1 MKKRLWIG
9 VLLSAVLAV
18 LLTVGAAA
26 EETQGTAEPVCICAA
41 LCTADGINE
50 TCPVCVTNWAACTG
64 PTLSLLGDQGDS
76 VVEISTADQL
86 MELLKT
92 TYTDSY
98 STQGKIYQLT
108 ADLQIDTSAL
118 ETSYSIDSGGSS
130 RVFMGVLDGNRHTVT
145 VMEGASGPSQ
155 PLFDSLR
162 GSSSNSRAEVK
173 NLKLVFKGNVAGTT
187 VAAHTS
193 NASITDVDISFEKD
207 IQFAH
212 TSSGYA
218 VATGVYAFT
227 SNGIEIAVSD
237 VTITATGEAPYGII
251 GSKEA
256 QDARYVMAAGVY
268 TEYNAAGGKI
278 VCNGVTVDVRG
289 IYAVSNYQYNGN
301 LYSSCCAAGIASG
314 YTQTNLRLANAEVC
328 VEQDISASTTE
339 TSTSDADAYGFGY
352 HLLALYNSHVRVG
365 RNIEAIAHASNNTE
379 TDRKYNNQI
388 TVCAAGMGYLVQTKY
403 NKETFAAEDS
413 GNCTVIAGGSIL
425 ATVESTAASPSSAKA
440 CGTAVYA
447 GHEYTWR
454 NVSVNVSKEICAQA
468 QGTCDAYAVG
478 FAYQPLDSANQLN
491 ETTDY
496 DTCSV
501 SAGKISALA
510 PDYGGYAT
518 GFIRFCYG
526 SCKDCSVS
534 VDKIEGSGIDA
545 DASGFAYRFSP
556 NTSRYLTNTHGEL
569 NHCKVSASSI
579 VAVNSVAD
587 YSAVASGF
595 VSRNSNATSGFTAA
609 IRDCEVVVTDKLLSD
624 SADGVPFEALFVGVN
639 ENSYGLFNNTVTLP
653 RDQADIQTMDGVE
666 YVLFTASEVDG
677 QAEKTDWQSGNKVI
691 FTDYSE
697 NDVTCAYD
705 DGDTPYGTLW
715 RLNTTKT
722 TYTVTYQYIGT
733 VPPGAPFLPATTT
746 LWPGA
751 EVTVGAAPALAGYTF
766 SGWTIQSPDGVTI
779 TDGKFTMPS
788 ADVVLVGSW
797 TQNAPPTYSLTY
809 NANYGD
815 NPATINVGAYE
826 AGATVSLGG
835 SDIFPRDG
843 YTLTGWNTAANGSG
857 TSYAPG
863 GTFTMPADTIILY
876 AQWENNVPPVVG
888 TVTIRLADV
897 TIYMGGEYGYDGAVN
912 SDYEIVS
919 TDSLPVPGFTVTLP
933 EELTG
938 VSVTDLILEY
948 QDGNDTLQWEFEKYG
963 DGEHDLYRIDPKEGT
978 VSRPVRMK
986 FTDAT
991 GKIVTD
997 DQFVITDHLK
1007 QILTMEVYG
1016 EGIQSGDVVAVYQ
1029 GVSYPVTT
1037 DNEPARLTV
1046 RGTTDKA
1053 EYGKIHTDVAR
1064 VFRGEPGVVV
1074 PEGTVYTINSTP
1086 VQVDDPS
1093 GITLLFD
1100 DIIENNDIAGTS
1112 NTDLLIQR
1120 AEEVL
1125 AEMDGTGLS
1134 WWRDRRYEAKYLNL
1148 VDTNNGNAWVAANQ
1162 EITICWPLPE
1172 GTNENTDFVLLHF
1185 EDLHREIGTSAI
1197 PDAINQCTISQVDVQ
1212 VTGDHITF
1220 TVDYGGFSPFLLVW
1234 ETVPD
1239 KPDNPPR
1246 PGGNNDGGSKPDTAP
1261 ELNAQDHYAYIV
1273 GYEDGT
1279 VRPEGDLTRAEVATI
1294 FFRLLTDVSR
1304 KQFWTTRS
1312 AYSDVTQKD
1321 WYNNAIATMTNAGI
1335 LKGYEDG
1342 TFCPN
1347 AKITRAEFA
1356 AIAARFDSSAA
1367 ETDSGFTDIAGHWA
1381 EAEISRAVSLGWLQG
1396 YEDGT
1401 FRPDQPITRAEVMTI
1416 VNRML
1421 DRIPEN
1427 ETDLLPEMNIW
1438 SDNFPGTWYYLAVQE
1453 ATNSHT
1459 YIRKNSGY
1467 ETWVAMLEDPDWTQ
1481 FQ

>member
-18 LLTVGAAA
+18 LMTVGAVA
-26 EETQGTAEPVCICAA
+26 EETEGTAEPVCTCAA

-50 TCPVCVTNWAACTG
+50 TCPVCVTNWTACTG
-64 PTLSLLGDQGDS
+64 STLSLLGDQGDS
-76 VVEISTADQL
+76 AVEISTADQL

-108 ADLQIDTSAL
+108 TDLQIDTSAL

-130 RVFMGVLDGNRHTVT
+130 RVFMGILDGNGHTVT
-145 VMEGASGPSQ
+145 VMEGASEPSQ

-162 GSSSNSRAEVK
+162 GSSPTNHAEVK

-193 NASITDVDISFEKD
+193 YASITDVDIFFEKD

-212 TSSGYA
+212 TSGGHA

-227 SNGIEIAVSD
+227 SNGIDIAVTD
-237 VTITATGEAPYGII
+237 VTITATGEAPYGVI

-256 QDARYVMAAGVY
+256 QNARYVMAAGVY
-268 TEYNAAGGKI
+268 TEHNAAGGGI
-278 VCNGVTVDVRG
+278 VCDGVTVDVRG
-289 IYAVSNYQYNGN
+289 IYAVSNYQSDKEI
-301 LYSSCCAAGIASG
+301 YSACCAAGIASG
-314 YTQTNLRLANAEVC
+314 FYQSNTNLGNIKV
-328 VEQDISASTTE
+328 VIQQDISASAVEGAIT
-339 TSTSDADAYGFGY
+339 DVDAYG
-352 HLLALYNSHVRVG
+352 LAYKTNSLYNC
-365 RNIEAIAHASNNTE
+365 NIE
-379 TDRKYNNQI
+379 
-388 TVCAAGMGYLVQTKY
+388 V
-403 NKETFAAEDS
+403 F
-413 GNCTVIAGGSIL
+413 GSIL
-425 ATVESTAASPSSAKA
+425 ALPNEGSLSWDYSTGYAELNSSAMGIGYNIA
-440 CGTAVYA
+440 TDNNQSLYQANNTGII
-447 GHEYTWR
+447 
-454 NVSVNVSKEICAQA
+454 SVNVYGDIAVKAPGIGGYPWFSIASGCAYNVGYDVPWSNVNIKICGEVLAENA
-468 QGTCDAYAVG
+468 SEEGYGGYSPMAYACG
-478 FAYQPLDSANQLN
+478 F
-491 ETTDY
+491 
-496 DTCSV
+496 SV
-501 SAGKISALA
+501 SEEYGYYLNDFDLVNYSIDARAIIANAPSGMAIACGAILQNYGMCKDCIVTVEKISAEGTSAAAAGFSYTLN
-510 PDYGGYAT
+510 PDRSGSGA
-518 GFIRFCYG
+518 IRTTLYNCLVTLGTLEAYSEDSEIAG
-526 SCKDCSVS
+526 LVCGLLKNYSTITEKVESCSV
-534 VDKIEGSGIDA
+534 V
-545 DASGFAYRFSP
+545 
-556 NTSRYLTNTHGEL
+556 
-569 NHCKVSASSI
+569 
-579 VAVNSVAD
+579 
-587 YSAVASGF
+587 
-595 VSRNSNATSGFTAA
+595 
-609 IRDCEVVVTDKLLSD
+609 IR
-624 SADGVPFEALFVGVN
+624 EALYAKTKGLLISS
-639 ENSYGLFNNTVTLP
+639 NSGQYNIINNTVTLP
-653 RDQADIQTMDGVE
+653 RDQADVQTIDGVE

-677 QAEKTDWQSGNKVI
+677 QAENTDWQSGNKVI
-691 FTDYSE
+691 FTNHSE

-722 TYTVTYQYIGT
+722 TYTVTYQYTGT
-733 VPPGAPFLPATTT
+733 VPQGAPFLPSAIT
-746 LWPGA
+746 LWPDA
-751 EVTVGAAPALAGYTF
+751 EVTVEAAPALAGYTF

-797 TQNAPPTYSLTY
+797 MQNAPPTYSLTY
-809 NANYGD
+809 NANYED
-815 NPATINVGAYE
+815 NPATIDGGTHE
-826 AGATVSLGG
+826 AGTTMTLNG
-835 SDIFPRDG
+835 SDTFLRDG
-843 YTLTGWNTAANGSG
+843 YKLVGWNTAADGSG

-863 GTFTMPADTIILY
+863 STFTMPADTIILY
-876 AQWENNVPPVVG
+876 AQWEENAPPVVG

-897 TIYMGGEYGYDGAVN
+897 TIYMGGEDGYDGAVN

-919 TDSLPVPGFTVTLP
+919 TDSLPVPGFVVTLP
-933 EELTG
+933 EELAD

-948 QDGNDTLQWEFEKYG
+948 QDGDNTLQWEFEKYG

-1007 QILTMEVYG
+1007 QTLTMEIYG
-1016 EGIQSGDVVAVYQ
+1016 EGIQAGEVVAVYQ

-1037 DNEPARLTV
+1037 GSEPARLTV
-1046 RGTTDKA
+1046 RGTTDNA
-1053 EYGKIHTDVAR
+1053 EYGKIHTDVAW
-1064 VFRGEPGVVV
+1064 VSRGEPGLVV
-1074 PEGTVYTINSTP
+1074 PEGTVYTINGTP

-1100 DIIENNDIAGTS
+1100 DIIENKDIAGTS

-1125 AEMDGTGLS
+1125 AEMEGTSLS
-1134 WWRDRRYEAKYLNL
+1134 WWKDRRYEAKYLNL
-1148 VDTNNGNAWVAANQ
+1148 VDTNNGNAWVVANQ

-1172 GTNENTDFVLLHF
+1172 GTNENTNFVLLHF
-1185 EDLHREIGTSAI
+1185 EGLHREIGTSAI
-1197 PDAINQCTISQVDVQ
+1197 PNAIDQCTISQVDVQ
-1212 VTGDHITF
+1212 VNGDHITF

-1239 KPDNPPR
+1239 KPDNPPL
-1246 PGGNNDGGSKPDTAP
+1246 PGGNDDGSSKPDTAP

-1273 GYEDGT
+1273 GYEDDT
-1279 VRPEGDLTRAEVATI
+1279 VRPEGYLTRAEVATI

-1304 KQFWTTRS
+1304 EQFWTTRS
-1312 AYSDVTQKD
+1312 AYSDVNQEV

-1342 TFCPN
+1342 TFRPDTN
-1347 AKITRAEFA
+1347 ITRAEFA
-1356 AIAARFDSSAA
+1356 AIASRFDSSAA

-1381 EAEISRAVSLGWLQG
+1381 AAEISRAVSLGWIQG

-1421 DRIPEN
+1421 DRVPEN
-1427 ETDLLPEMNIW
+1427 ETDLLPDMNIW
-1438 SDNFPGTWYYLAVQE
+1438 SDNLPGTWYYLAVQE

-1459 YIRKNSGY
+1459 YIRKNGGY
-1467 ETWVAMLEDPDWTQ
+1467 ETWVAMLEDPDWTR